1 MASGP
6 GTPVAAGT
14 TDDKQLRRLRWAVR
28 ATLVLGVAASVAAN
42 VLHAR
47 PNPISQIIAA
57 WPPLALLLTV
67 ELISRVPHHR
77 RLLGAIRIAATSV
90 IAAIATWVSYWHLA
104 GVAARYGETEHG
116 GAYLLPISVDG
127 LVIVASVSLVEITAK
142 IRTTMPPP
150 SPPAPTHT
158 PSPPINASAAAP
170 AAPSDARP
178 VARAS
183 DTATTN
189 APARLDRPSTVSA
202 MPSHAA
208 APITAEPDADSASTS
223 STPRHR
229 PHDDNGPHQERAVA
243 TLDNCAPKPET
254 DANLGDVGGLTPPQ
268 TSSPSVSSIEPTAP
282 AGDERTDNVPAD
294 TAAAVAYWRRRDPE
308 LPPADIAARIGKSE
322 RTVYRYWS
330 PPMPNDNGH
339 PADSLRH

>member
-1 MASGP
+1 M
-6 GTPVAAGT
+6 
-14 TDDKQLRRLRWAVR
+14 R

-142 IRTTMPPP
+142 IRTTAPPP
-150 SPPAPTHT
+150 SPPALTHT
-158 PSPPINASAAAP
+158 PPPTNAPEATTAAP
-170 AAPSDARP
+170 FSARHL
-178 VARAS
+178 A
-183 DTATTN
+183 TATDTSTTT
-189 APARLDRPSTVSA
+189 APARLVGPSAVSA
-202 MPSHAA
+202 MPSHTP
-208 APITAEPDADSASTS
+208 APGTAESAADSASTL
-223 STPRHR
+223 STPQHR
-229 PHDDNGPHQERAVA
+229 QHDDSNPHGEGAFA
-243 TLDNCAPKPET
+243 TLSDCAPQPET
-254 DANLGDVGGLTPPQ
+254 EANPDDVGEPAPSQ
-268 TSSPSVSSIEPTAP
+268 TSSPSVRGAEPTRP
-282 AGDERTDNVPAD
+282 ADDERTDNAPAD
-294 TAAAVAYWRRRDPE
+294 TAAAVAYWRHRDPE
-308 LPPADIAARIGKSE
+308 LLPADIAARIGKSE

-330 PPMPNDNGH
+330 PPTPNVNGR
-339 PADSLRH
+339 PADNLRR